1 MPEPG
6 YGLRAVFYVEFPE
19 NPLRVV
25 LHGKRTDAEGR
36 SDFCIGFTLGDPSY
50 DFLFTRTQVARG
62 Q

>member
-6 YGLRAVFYVEFPE
+6 YGLRAVFNVEFPE

-25 LHGKRTDAEGR
+25 LHGKRTDAKSR
-36 SDFCIGFTLGDPSY
+36 RDFSVGFSLGDPAY
-50 DFLFTRTQVARG
+50 DFLFTRTQIARG